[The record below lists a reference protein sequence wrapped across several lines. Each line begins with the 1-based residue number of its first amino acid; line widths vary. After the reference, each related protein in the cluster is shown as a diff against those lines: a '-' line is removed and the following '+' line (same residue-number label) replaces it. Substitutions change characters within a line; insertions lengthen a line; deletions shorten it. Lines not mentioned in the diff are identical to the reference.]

1 LNNACIRPELTVAYV
16 CINHALVLTLLL
28 IPLQEAAILV
38 REGEENDK
46 FFHHPKGRWSKL
58 AFFILH
64 HPAYYITHL
73 IVTTL
78 LMLLALLET
87 PPSSGINDSTKKV
100 ILLVWY
106 FLKFALL
113 WYWGIYIV

>member
-1 LNNACIRPELTVAYV
+1 M
-16 CINHALVLTLLL
+16 
-28 IPLQEAAILV
+28 QEAAIFV
-38 REGEENDK
+38 REGEDNAK

-73 IVTTL
+73 MLTTL

-87 PPSSGINDSTKKV
+87 PPSRELDDSARKV
-100 ILLVWY
+100 ILTVC
-106 FLKFALL
+106 
-113 WYWGIYIV
+113 

>member
-1 LNNACIRPELTVAYV
+1 MC
-16 CINHALVLTLLL
+16 VLP
-28 IPLQEAAILV
+28 ISLQEAAIFV
-38 REGEENDK
+38 REGEDNAK

-73 IVTTL
+73 ALTTL

-87 PPSSGINDSTKKV
+87 PPSRDLDHSAKI
-100 ILLVWY
+100 
-106 FLKFALL
+106 A
-113 WYWGIYIV
+113 IVSVCCWNLHA